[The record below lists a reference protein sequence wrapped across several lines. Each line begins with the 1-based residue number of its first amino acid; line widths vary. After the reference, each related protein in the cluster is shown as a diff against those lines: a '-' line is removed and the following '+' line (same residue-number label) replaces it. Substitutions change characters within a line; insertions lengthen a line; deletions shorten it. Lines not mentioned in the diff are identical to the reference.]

1 MTTPE
6 PQTKN
11 IVVWELESTHPELV
25 DPLKTALREV
35 VDPEIGLEIIQLGLV
50 RDAAIDD
57 QKATITMILTTP
69 FCPYGPM
76 LMESTRAKVEQV
88 LGLKT
93 TLEYGEGVWDQ
104 SYMDKNLL
112 DSGWGLYS

>member
-1 MTTPE
+1 MDQNSNNK
-6 PQTKN
+6 PQWDIEK
-11 IVVWELESTHPELV
+11 THPQFHDELIENLSGV
-25 DPLKTALREV
+25 L
-35 VDPEIGLEIIQLGLV
+35 DPELGFSVLELGLV
-50 RDAAIDD
+50 RNISIQGD
-57 QKATITMILTTP
+57 KAHLVMILTTP